1 MTAQLYT
8 SVFYFLFLFFVV
20 PFSLLT
26 SAIVKTGFLTGVNAF
41 VVVSYSMNP
50 SVPMGSVIYT
60 KKESTYK
67 KGDIIAFPLKGKTI
81 SHRVDDVIKIGSQIY
96 YSTKGDANAISDFDL
111 VERGSILGRAVFFL
125 PFVGEIIVAL
135 RNQNLILLGA
145 VLPTLLFLG
154 RKIVPHSF

>member
-1 MTAQLYT
+1 
-8 SVFYFLFLFFVV
+8 
-20 PFSLLT
+20 
-26 SAIVKTGFLTGVNAF
+26 
-41 VVVSYSMNP
+41 MNP
-50 SVPMGSVIYT
+50 SIPMGSVIYT

-81 SHRVDDVIKIGSQIY
+81 SHRVDDVIKVGSQIY
-96 YSTKGDANAISDFDL
+96 YSTKGDANTISDFDL
-111 VERGSILGRAVFFL
+111 VERRSILGKTVFFL

-145 VLPTLLFLG
+145 VLPTLLFVD